1 MQRYTECRSIN
12 SYGGLKTPKYSGW
25 IVEKKYF
32 KVEVEAD
39 NWLQA
44 KENIWHC
51 DLEDV
56 FDTQWDLYDLEEV
69 EEDGIQVNSC
79 I

>member
-1 MQRYTECRSIN
+1 MA
-12 SYGGLKTPKYSGW
+12 KYSGW

-39 NWLQA
+39 SPEQA
-44 KENIWHC
+44 EELLWNC

-56 FDTQWDLYDLEEV
+56 FDTQWDLYDIEEV
-69 EEDGIQVNSC
+69 TENV
-79 I
+79 